1 MQWNYHWHYEESS
14 QCLAATL
21 VQRYRAGS
29 HCEWPLLFQ
38 RTLKNCVLDWPR
50 QPARLRHWFWPLMG
64 QMIEEQGLSVAIDA
78 EYAES
83 YSMLLPVNADLE
95 IVLRAIERLPS
106 RQQEIFLLQAWEGM
120 SETEIANVL
129 HCSEGRVKTHYCR
142 AMQTLRSAWQR
153 RSRSRA

>member
-1 MQWNYHWHYEESS
+1 MHWHYDESS

-21 VQRYRAGS
+21 VQGYRAGS

-38 RTLKNCVLDWPR
+38 RTLKSCVLDWPR
-50 QPARLRHWFWPLMG
+50 QPVRHWFWPVMG
-64 QMIEEQGLSVAIDA
+64 QALAEKSFSVPIDA
-78 EYAES
+78 ENHS
-83 YSMLLPVNADLE
+83 LLLPVNADLE

-120 SETEIANVL
+120 SETEIASVL
-129 HCSEGRVKTHYCR
+129 RCSEGRVKTHYCR
-142 AMQTLRSAWQR
+142 AMQTLRSVWQR